1 MHTAYNP
8 DLVAHTT
15 RRTTPAP
22 NPWLRFLNQGN
33 IRQLYH
39 HIEKDDKKHGCIFI
53 RFRFK

>member
-39 HIEKDDKKHGCIFI
+39 HIEKDKKHGCIFI